1 MQEFIKTKENGAK
14 IPFDLQ
20 VYNDFPHTIFYSSVS
35 GTRDKI
41 LSLLMR
47 LGQKSAG
54 KLCYLS
60 TEEAA
65 FTNFP
70 EGIQLSV
77 FFK

>member
-1 MQEFIKTKENGAK
+1 MEQK
-14 IPFDLQ
+14 
-20 VYNDFPHTIFYSSVS
+20 FPLIYRFTMIFHTNFYSPVS

-60 TEEAA
+60 IEEAA

-70 EGIQLSV
+70 EGIQLSI